1 MFWHI
6 HVIAVF
12 FYCQVV
18 CMKRTDYCGIDA
30 VKLLCALLIVC
41 IHTEPFSAVNGTLN
55 SLVVNGVCRVAVPF
69 FFVSSAFLFFDRT
82 APTLP
87 SRAAFSRYIVR
98 LLTLYGI
105 WSAVYFPFTVAEM
118 VRSGSVGGALSV
130 FGVWL
135 KNMFFSAGY
144 GFLWYLPASIV
155 AMCLVYFLRKRG
167 VPLRVLLTVAFL
179 LYGVGLLGQSYFGL
193 LRPLTQ
199 CPPLWTALRAV
210 GRVIGTTRNGVF
222 EGMAFAAIGCA
233 ASAAKLPTVRRAL
246 VGFLLS
252 LLLLICESALL
263 GRLGWKR
270 GYDMY
275 LSLLPCAY
283 FLLQTARCIPPFSER
298 IAVHMR
304 QYSTLIYFL
313 HMLPV
318 ALVST
323 LPLHSLV
330 GSALV
335 LALTLAASTAVLHL
349 SGTRRFAFLKTIY

>member
-1 MFWHI
+1 MFWYI

-41 IHTEPFSAVNGTLN
+41 TEPFSAVNGTLN

-69 FFVSSAFLFFDRT
+69 FFASSAFLFFDRT

-233 ASAAKLPTVRRAL
+233 L